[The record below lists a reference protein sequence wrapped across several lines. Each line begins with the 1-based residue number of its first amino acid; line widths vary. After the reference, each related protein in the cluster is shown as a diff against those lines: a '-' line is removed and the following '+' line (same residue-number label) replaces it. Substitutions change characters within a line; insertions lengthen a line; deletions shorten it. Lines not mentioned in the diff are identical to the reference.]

1 MTSRRFML
9 GGLGGVM
16 LSTSLGGCGA
26 AKQWFQPDLTD
37 GTIDIHT
44 HFFNGRD
51 VPAIGFVQ
59 QTFLRDPH
67 GHADPDMISTA
78 FLKLLKTIL
87 LIDTPTAKQ
96 ELAIVTGGA
105 PITPPDMIE
114 RRDQENVA
122 TALSEYAAGAVPN
135 PSGLRVTPS
144 EESRILDRIAQ
155 EVDQESLRTGL
166 QTPRQQARTLAG
178 LIYAKGAPGALTT
191 GTQKEYRHLSPLLQ
205 SIRWAGLL
213 TRGRR
218 DILAEMQG
226 LYGGKTG
233 VRVFSPSIV
242 DFTYWFKT
250 TENDVESVADQIEVV
265 SAIAKRY
272 QDALVLPFAPFC
284 PLRAALEREAHPD
297 WDSLRNVKSAIF
309 ERGFA
314 GVKIYPP
321 MGFKPIGNDADVSKW
336 ARRAP
341 RGGGPAL
348 DRELERLY
356 AWCVQNGVPIKAHA
370 TNSMGA
376 GADTGRFA
384 APEEWR
390 NVLSRPEFKELRVNL
405 AHFGRFKET
414 APDAGKPAEQDWEET
429 IAGMLG
435 DFPGLYFDLGYWPVV
450 TEPDGADRERVMSR
464 MREMIA
470 RVPLIAE
477 RMMYGSDWSMTG
489 RVPGHQAYSA
499 GVLIALGELG
509 FAGDRLQAVMGGNAA
524 RYLGLTGKAVQ
535 HARLAAFF
543 VGHPIFEELFSS

>member
-16 LSTSLGGCGA
+16 LSSNLGGCYA
-26 AKQWFQPDLTD
+26 AEPGLRPDLTD
-37 GTIDIHT
+37 GAIDIHT

-51 VPAIGFVQ
+51 VPAIGFLQ

-67 GHADPDMISTA
+67 ANADPDMISTA

-87 LIDTPTAKQ
+87 LIGTPTAKH
-96 ELAIVTGGA
+96 ELAIVRGGA
-105 PITPPDMIE
+105 PIAPPDIIE

-122 TALSEYAAGAVPN
+122 IALSEYAAGAVPD
-135 PSGLRVTPS
+135 PAGLRVTPS
-144 EESRILDRIAQ
+144 DESRILDRIAQ
-155 EVDQESLRTGL
+155 EVDQVSLRTGL
-166 QTPRQQARTLAG
+166 LTPRQQARTLADE
-178 LIYAKGAPGALTT
+178 IYAKGAPGALTR
-191 GTQKEYRHLSPLLQ
+191 GTQQEYRHVSPFLQ

-218 DILAEMQG
+218 DILAEMQR

-265 SAIAKRY
+265 SAIVKGY
-272 QDALVLPFAPFC
+272 QNALVLPFAPFC

-297 WDSLRNVKSAIF
+297 WDSLRNVKQAI
-309 ERGFA
+309 RNLGFA

-341 RGGGPAL
+341 KGGGPAL

-405 AHFGRFKET
+405 AHFGRFMET

-429 IAGMLG
+429 IAGMIE
-435 DFPGLYFDLGYWPVV
+435 DFPGLYFDLGYWPVA
-450 TEPDGADRERVMSR
+450 TEPNSADRARVMTR

-470 RVPLIAE
+470 RVPLVAE

-499 GVLIALGELG
+499 RVLESLGELG
-509 FAGDRLQAVMGGNAA
+509 FSGDRLQAVMGGNAA
-524 RYLGLTGKAVQ
+524 RYLGLTGTAVQ
-535 HARLAAFF
+535 HARLATFF
-543 VGHPIFEELFSS
+543 AGHPIFEELFSS